1 MDGRYEN
8 AFSCLI
14 KKFFDIGCNQ
24 QFEKSFFIEIRLQ
37 ANNFFFNFEQRR
49 KLYFLIYGDNS

>member
-1 MDGRYEN
+1 MYGRYEN

-24 QFEKSFFIEIRLQ
+24 EFEKSFFYRNSASSKQ
-37 ANNFFFNFEQRR
+37 FFF
-49 KLYFLIYGDNS
+49 